1 MGLAFKTVGTY
12 GTGGAPET
20 DPNVGGPLA
29 ARILELQD
37 RNEQGERS
45 NGVRAYYELT
55 GGVGT
60 PTLDVT
66 VWVVDETTGNWAK
79 AIELTGLVEFEAIQV
94 ANVAP
99 GRIFFQVVAESGTF
113 TSAEFFA
120 APL

>member
-1 MGLAFKTVGTY
+1 MGLAFKSVGVYTS
-12 GTGGAPET
+12 GGAPET
-20 DPNVGGPLA
+20 DPNVGAPLA

-37 RNEQGERS
+37 RNEQGDRS

-55 GGVGT
+55 GGSGT

-66 VWVVDETTGNWAK
+66 VWVVDETTGNWAW
-79 AIELTGLVEFEAIQV
+79 AIELTGLEEFEAIQV

-99 GRIFFQVVAESGTF
+99 GRVFFQVVAQAGSF